1 MSCRH
6 SIFCCAALAM
16 LFCGSADAAFIVDR
30 ENNLDLAPDHI
41 RIFVDEFYPPGEYPT
56 TWIVRDGATGP
67 HDPWQ
72 KRSQLVLPLNQLSG
86 RTAFWIPRTQPTFY
100 LEGFQSPLPEEA
112 GDRSLTFHDLSI
124 EALAGADAVTVD
136 PAGPGAFT
144 YISTAGT
151 RSVTLDVLPRAP
163 EPTGLLLGATAV
175 VACSLLRRTPL
186 LR

>member
-1 MSCRH
+1 
-6 SIFCCAALAM
+6 M
-16 LFCGSADAAFIVDR
+16 LFCGSAHAAFIVDR

-144 YISTAGT
+144 YISAAGT

-163 EPTGLLLGATAV
+163 EPSSLVLAAVAMVGVIKTA
-175 VACSLLRRTPL
+175 SRRPSTQQRPEGTRPIL
-186 LR
+186 